1 MKVIIVGCGKVGY
14 TLAETLSN
22 EGHDITVIDHNAQK
36 LKGLANNIDVQYVL
50 GNGASYRVL
59 REAGVDVCDLVIA
72 ATSQDEVNML
82 CCMFARKAGRCRTI
96 ARVRN
101 PDYYQ
106 DLTFIQDDL
115 GLSMAINPE
124 FSAAMACYHLIRT
137 PGAVD
142 LDSFAKG
149 KAQILTTDLPSHSQ
163 WVGQRLMDVAKN
175 SSVPFL
181 LSMIIRDQNVLI
193 PHGGTVL
200 NEGDRISLMVE
211 LKNMPIVLRQLG
223 IQTKPIRSVLVI
235 GGDTMSYYLARK
247 LSDAHIK
254 VKIIEPNRA
263 RCIELSDQ
271 LPRVTVINGI
281 PTDERL
287 LLEEGIETT
296 DAVCALLKSDVE
308 NIMIAVYA
316 SKRSDAK
323 VITRVNK
330 ATFGG
335 VINELPIG
343 SVITPK
349 ALTAETI
356 IRYVRTMRRPSVD
369 SDIEYVYRLAD
380 DRVEAISFLIK
391 GSSRLTSAAIQDLP
405 IKPGILI
412 NAIIRKNHVIIPSG
426 RDQIQPGDEI
436 IIITTRRGISDISDI
451 LKA

>member
-1 MKVIIVGCGKVGY
+1 MNVIIVGCGKVGY
-14 TLAETLSN
+14 TLAETLNN
-22 EGHDITVIDHNAQK
+22 EGHDITVIDNNTQK
-36 LKGLANNIDVQYVL
+36 LEGLANNIDVQHVL

-59 REAGVDVCDLVIA
+59 REAGVEDCDLVIA
-72 ATSQDEVNML
+72 ATSEDEVNML
-82 CCMFARKAGRCRTI
+82 CCLIARKTGHCRTI

-106 DLTFIQDDL
+106 DLTVIQEDL

-124 FSAAMACYHLIRT
+124 YSAAIACFHLIRT

-142 LDSFAKG
+142 LDPFAKG
-149 KAQILTTDLPSHSQ
+149 KAQILTTDLPHHSQ
-163 WVGQRLMDVAKN
+163 WAGKKLMDVARN
-175 SSVPFL
+175 SPVPFL
-181 LSMIIRDQNVLI
+181 LSMIIRDKNVLI
-193 PHGGTVL
+193 PHGNTVL
-200 NEGDRISLMVE
+200 NGGDRISLMVDM
-211 LKNMPIVLRQLG
+211 KNMPTVLRQLG
-223 IQTKPIRSVLVI
+223 IQTRPIKSVLVI

-247 LSDAHIK
+247 LSEAHIK

-271 LPRVTVINGI
+271 LPRVSVINGN

-369 SDIEYVYRLAD
+369 SDIEYIYRLAD
-380 DRVEAISFLIK
+380 DQVEAISFLIK
-391 GSSRLTSAAIQDLP
+391 NGCRLTRAAIQDLP

-412 NAIIRKNHVIIPSG
+412 NAIIRKNQVIIPSG
-426 RDQIQPGDEI
+426 RDQVQPGDEV

-451 LKA
+451 LKS